1 MNRKIALTLV
11 LASVAAGSAFA
22 ESPMTE
28 PWTFKATMTRAQLQ
42 AELQQYRQSGIDMYA
57 DSYDHLHGFRS
68 TRTRAEVTAEYISER
83 DLVSALNGEDSGSRY
98 FAVAR
103 RDMPRSVG
111 PQLAAVPAST
121 D

>member
-11 LASVAAGSAFA
+11 LASIAAGSAFA
-22 ESPMTE
+22 ESPMPQ

-42 AELQQYRQSGIDMYA
+42 AELQQHRQSGIDLYA
-57 DSYDHLHGFRS
+57 DGYDQLRAFRS
-68 TRTRAEVTAEYISER
+68 SRTRAEVTAEYIAAR
-83 DLVSALNGEDSGSRY
+83 DLVNALNGEDSGSRY

-111 PQLAAVPAST
+111 PQLAAVPGHA